1 MDIKV
6 LQALEKIVG
15 GSYVLTDRGVIQDY
29 LQDETAE
36 TIRPKAAS
44 DVVLVKPANTDEVS
58 KLMRYADSNKLPVF
72 VRGGGTGLVGGSVPT
87 KNGIVVSL
95 ERMNKVAID
104 TENLMAVAEAG
115 VTLEKLVTAA
125 ESRGLCFPLHPGDE
139 AAQIGGLIATNAGGA
154 NAIRYGV
161 MRNYVKGVE
170 VVLPSG
176 DVMTLG
182 GKLHKDNVGYDLMQ
196 LIIGCEGTLAIVT
209 KGILKLYP
217 KTEVTA
223 ILIVPFDNISDAIG
237 TVPKILQ
244 SGKAPFGIEY
254 VERDLMEN
262 TAHVLGENWPS
273 KQGSCYLLITVA
285 ESNRDQLL
293 SESVRIEEIC
303 EKNKCLQIL
312 FAETPR
318 ERDRIMRIRSNLY
331 SVLKPRIADILDITV
346 PPANIGKLIDAVSE
360 IAEKYSISLPVYG
373 HAGDG
378 NLHVHLLKDEKRGDN
393 FIDEVTTQVYS
404 AGVKLEGVITGE
416 HGIGKTRIRIVSN
429 YVAED
434 ELNLMRKIK
443 NIFDPNNILNPGVKV
458 PMIARDTSAVSS
470 ALESVK

>member
-1 MDIKV
+1 MDIRI
-6 LQALEKIVG
+6 LQALEEVVG
-15 GSYVLTDRGVIQDY
+15 ESYVLTDRDTIQDY

-36 TIRPKAAS
+36 TIRPKPAS
-44 DVVLVKPANTDEVS
+44 DVVLVKPADADELS

-72 VRGGGTGLVGGSVPT
+72 VRGGGTGLVGGSIPT
-87 KNGIVVSL
+87 ENGIIVSL
-95 ERMNKVAID
+95 ERMNKIVID
-104 TENLMAVAEAG
+104 SENLMAVAEAG
-115 VTLEKLVTAA
+115 VTLEKLITAA
-125 ESRGLCFPLHPGDE
+125 ESHGLCFPLHPGDE
-139 AAQIGGLIATNAGGA
+139 TAQIGGLIATNAGGA

-170 VVLPSG
+170 IVLPSG

-223 ILIVPFDNISDAIG
+223 ILIVPFNNISDAIG

-262 TAHVLGENWPS
+262 AAHALGENWPS
-273 KQGSCYLLITVA
+273 KHGSCYLLITLA
-285 ESNRDQLL
+285 ENNRDQLL
-293 SESVRIEEIC
+293 SESVRVEEIC

-318 ERDRIMRIRSNLY
+318 ERERIMRIRSNLY
-331 SVLKPRIADILDITV
+331 SVLKPNIADILDITV
-346 PPANIGKLIDAVSE
+346 PPANIGKLIEAVND
-360 IAEKYSISLPVYG
+360 IAEKYSIKLPVYG

-378 NLHVHLLKDEKRGDN
+378 NLHVHLLKDEKRDDN
-393 FIDEVTTQVYS
+393 FINEVRTQIYD
-404 AGVKLEGVITGE
+404 AGVKLEGAITGE
-416 HGIGKTRIRIVSN
+416 HGIGKTRIQIVSN
-429 YVAED
+429 YVSD
-434 ELNLMRKIK
+434 DKLNLMRKIK
-443 NIFDPNNILNPGVKV
+443 KIFDPNNILNPGVKI
-458 PMIARDTSAVSS
+458 P
-470 ALESVK
+470 L